1 MWITLT
7 LLNLYT
13 FSKSKELNAVDLKHR
28 TRITT
33 SIKNELLDAM
43 KKLAETTRIPQSKL
57 FDEALEDLFQK
68 NYAAES

>member
-1 MWITLT
+1 M
-7 LLNLYT
+7 
-13 FSKSKELNAVDLKHR
+13 DLKYR

-43 KKLAETTRIPQSKL
+43 KKLSEDTRIPQSKL

-68 NYAAES
+68 YKIEVKPEQKP